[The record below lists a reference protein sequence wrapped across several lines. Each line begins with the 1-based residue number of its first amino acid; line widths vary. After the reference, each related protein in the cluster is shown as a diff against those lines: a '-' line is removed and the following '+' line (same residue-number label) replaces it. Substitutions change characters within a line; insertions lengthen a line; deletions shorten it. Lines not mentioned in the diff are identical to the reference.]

1 MNPQLDSL
9 NVIER
14 SKEMYN
20 LLNELNEDAYL
31 EIAKKVYKEVY
42 PTSETPPDREWLLAL
57 LLGYDIVTK
66 YVYEHEIDRKRARF
80 VEALIAT
87 KNKQQ
92 EFSTAMKI
100 LWKQTAQY
108 GITVTDEA
116 LMKAYIDTGVKKVQW
131 ITENDSKVCEVCL
144 SRRNKI
150 YPIGKAPKKT
160 HYHCRCYYIPVKEGE
175 DDED

>member
-1 MNPQLDSL
+1 MNPRLDSL

-14 SKEMYN
+14 SKEMYD
-20 LLNELNEDAYL
+20 LLDELNQDAYL
-31 EIAKKVYKEVY
+31 EIAKKVYREVY
-42 PTSETPPDREWLLAL
+42 PTSESAPDREWLMAL
-57 LLGYDIVTK
+57 LLGYDVITK

-92 EFSTAMKI
+92 EFASAFKI

-108 GITVTDEA
+108 GINVADAA
-116 LMKAYIDTGVKKVQW
+116 LLQAFIDTGVKKVRWKTQ
-131 ITENDSKVCEVCL
+131 NAPNVCEICH
-144 SRRNKI
+144 SRNNKI
-150 YPIGKAPKKT
+150 YPIDKVPKKA
-160 HYHCRCYYIPVKEGE
+160 HYGCRCYLEAVKEGE